1 MPSSTIINIPIPVG
15 ASAAISVLA
24 VALYFVPWILDARAA
39 RAHTERERQ
48 QRAELPIQTPPIK
61 LRPIQVIHST
71 RPGMNT
77 SPPDE
82 DRDQETKEEAVQ
94 EIGRAV

>member
-1 MPSSTIINIPIPVG
+1 MPSPSSVNIPILVG
-15 ASAAISVLA
+15 ASVAVGVLA
-24 VALYFVPWILDARAA
+24 VALYLVPRILDARAA

-48 QRAELPIQTPPIK
+48 RRAELPIQTPPIE
-61 LRPIQVIHST
+61 LRPIRVIHIT
-71 RPGMNT
+71 RSGMNT

-82 DRDQETKEEAVQ
+82 DRDQGTKEEAAW